1 MASYYAFHSYSSLNV
16 RQLFIAW
23 CLFLPNI
30 IIFFSPHATALCIL
44 SSEERKKN
52 FSAQKAK
59 RNSLSIPPSIIF
71 HGSKNNDKMMIKPVR
86 EWASMGEEWNI
97 CGKTFLKNVLSVF
110 SHLRV
115 PRQRIK
121 FKFIKYLMMVST
133 TVFIYLIHSREA
145 SVWVQREKKEYSWPI
160 RKSVVEPKTFLKVAT
175 SRMIDDILKFS
186 SSCVI
191 NSFNTNCTSHIST
204 KALLLYTYVWWETSW
219 DIIYIMISLTRC
231 DKDTSVEQ
239 LKWKISFFR
248 LFVDKLSEEWK
259 MEKFSSSSMI
269 KCIYF

>member
-44 SSEERKKN
+44 SSEEKKN

-133 TVFIYLIHSREA
+133 AVFIYLIHSREA

-160 RKSVVEPKTFLKVAT
+160 RKSVVEPKTFLKAAT
-175 SRMIDDILKFS
+175 SRMIDDILKFFFFL
-186 SSCVI
+186 C
-191 NSFNTNCTSHIST
+191 
-204 KALLLYTYVWWETSW
+204 Y
-219 DIIYIMISLTRC
+219 
-231 DKDTSVEQ
+231 Q
-239 LKWKISFFR
+239 LF
-248 LFVDKLSEEWK
+248 
-259 MEKFSSSSMI
+259 
-269 KCIYF
+269 